1 LIARA
6 LQPAG
11 STADELG
18 VWSLLLP
25 EVCLACGGL
34 LAAPVVPAL
43 CAACGANVRALPG
56 PDRRRAGIDACW
68 AYDGPLAAALWRLK
82 YRGHAALAGP
92 LGAALSTAE
101 IWAEP
106 WDAIATVPMHWR
118 RRLARGYDHAVL
130 LARAARARV
139 PGAAALDAR
148 CLVRTRAT
156 PPQASRAAA
165 DRARNVEGAFAVHP
179 RANVAGRRILLV
191 DDVTTTGATLEACRA
206 ALAQAGA
213 AKVGAL
219 ALLRTLA

>member
-11 STADELG
+11 AAADEQG
-18 VWSLLLP
+18 VWSVLLP

-34 LAAPVVPAL
+34 LSAPVVPAL
-43 CAACGANVRALPG
+43 CTACGADVRPLLG

-68 AYDGPLAAALWRLK
+68 AYEGPLAAAVWRLK

-118 RRLARGYDHAVL
+118 RRLARGY
-130 LARAARARV
+130 
-139 PGAAALDAR
+139 ALHAR

-156 PPQASRAAA
+156 PPQASRPAAERPA
-165 DRARNVEGAFAVHP
+165 NVEGAFAVHP
-179 RANVAGRRILLV
+179 RANVEGRRILLV

-206 ALAQAGA
+206 ALVQAGA
-213 AKVGAL
+213 ARVGAL